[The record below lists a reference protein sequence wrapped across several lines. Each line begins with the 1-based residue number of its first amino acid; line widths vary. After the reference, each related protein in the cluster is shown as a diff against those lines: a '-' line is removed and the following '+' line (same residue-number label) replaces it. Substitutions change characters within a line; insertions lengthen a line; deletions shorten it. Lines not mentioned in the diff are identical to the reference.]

1 MAAAMATTSALLSS
15 TNNSTT
21 VANRTGLGTGTGME
35 RNNMMINLNVSTTT
49 GGNFSVCVEPHISIE
64 SLKKIIAKKLK
75 VAKDRICL
83 LHREKELQ
91 DGTLRDHNLMD
102 GSKIILIPNVETGL
116 LAQRPENTVMQALE
130 SLNDSQVND
139 FLSGK
144 TPLNLSMR
152 LGDHMML
159 IQLQLS
165 TVNPAGGT
173 TASTAAL
180 PPVMSG
186 NSSVGR
192 CSGSTSSSH
201 SASSGA
207 LGCVYPSSSVGS
219 HVSHARTRSSSHR
232 LASGRISNGHVHSHQ
247 HPSLQ
252 HTHSHHHHYH
262 HHHHNAT
269 AMAAGSAGTH
279 LRKLDLER
287 SGNNKSRRSTT
298 TETTTISSD
307 SDNSSSRLSAAAGG
321 SLIAG
326 TTAGNG
332 RGHHAIKTSDLSS
345 FLSKRDYES
354 LHNIVKS
361 IAPRAAAA
369 AAAAVTNQTSRQP
382 STAQSKPLLEQSP
395 IKSLSNLVSS
405 PIKTTAIKNIHIA
418 HGSNSTSYL
427 PPSIVG
433 RASPTSCT
441 SGGCQ
446 QDPISAKLTSCLCTR
461 LATASAASEDTKSTA
476 ASTPPPLPPT
486 TTTTTTTTPAPPPP
500 SPPTSTPP
508 PTTAASRAL
517 PNLNI
522 GDFSRASI
530 CSGTVS
536 NSGSGCVGDNLL
548 HKTVNN
554 PITVTRSKHRH
565 HHHHHH
571 HHHHYHHAAVAAA
584 ARLKSQEANLA
595 KSGTPTAAAAGT
607 TRTSS
612 TAELDDAGLTLSDT
626 RTLAE
631 ASRNLTQTLRK
642 LSKEVFTNK
651 IDLSGGGNMGVGA
664 DIGGGEETPRKS
676 GSGAVIESM
685 KNHGKGIYSGTFSG
699 TLNPALQDRFGRPK
713 RDISTVIHI
722 LNDLLSA
729 TPQYSRGARISFEA
743 PSSSNT
749 SMKSNSSISS
759 SSNNGS
765 SISSSINTSCGN
777 AGAAKT
783 AAPTSVPV
791 ALHHNVRSKSYSTKH
806 YNCAKC
812 NSRAQRQQAAAV
824 LSAGN
829 CAYGECN
836 GHYLA
841 KEGISTAIASSLKSS
856 THGCCTHADI
866 SSNGSASNATA
877 MDSSNACM
885 CRNRGGGVRLN
896 DGQRD
901 HMCQKCV
908 ADLANLKTKSK
919 LDQLRLVM
927 QQRKQK
933 REARKLKSSPY
944 DANAGILT
952 ATVDATPQYSAV
964 SALVTTPL
972 PSVKTKHSSNSNN
985 TTTAAAAAT
994 TASPSEVSP
1003 NHIVEEVDTAA

>member
-1 MAAAMATTSALLSS
+1 
-15 TNNSTT
+15 
-21 VANRTGLGTGTGME
+21 
-35 RNNMMINLNVSTTT
+35 
-49 GGNFSVCVEPHISIE
+49 
-64 SLKKIIAKKLK
+64 
-75 VAKDRICL
+75 
-83 LHREKELQ
+83 
-91 DGTLRDHNLMD
+91 
-102 GSKIILIPNVETGL
+102 
-116 LAQRPENTVMQALE
+116 AQRPENTVMQALE

-173 TASTAAL
+173 TAATAAL

-186 NSSVGR
+186 NSSVGG

-207 LGCVYPSSSVGS
+207 LGCIYPSSSVGS
-219 HVSHARTRSSSHR
+219 HLSHARTRSSSYR
-232 LASGRISNGHVHSHQ
+232 LASGRIGNGHVHSHQ

-252 HTHSHHHHYH
+252 HSHNHYHHHH

-269 AMAAGSAGTH
+269 ALAAANAGAPS
-279 LRKLDLER
+279 RKLDQER
-287 SGNNKSRRSTT
+287 SGNNKSSCSTT
-298 TETTTISSD
+298 TETTSTSCGSN
-307 SDNSSSRLSAAAGG
+307 SNNSSSCLSATAGG
-321 SLIAG
+321 SRMAD
-326 TTAGNG
+326 TTAENG
-332 RGHHAIKTSDLSS
+332 RGHHVFKTSDLSS

-369 AAAAVTNQTSRQP
+369 AAAAAANQASRQKSAAGV
-382 STAQSKPLLEQSP
+382 STVPSKPLVEQSP

-405 PIKTTAIKNIHIA
+405 SIKTTAIKNIHIA
-418 HGSNSTSYL
+418 QDSESTSSL
-427 PPSIVG
+427 PLNIVG
-433 RASPTSCT
+433 SSSTTATSCA

-461 LATASAASEDTKSTA
+461 LATASVPSVATTPTA
-476 ASTPPPLPPT
+476 GATPLPPLPTTTTAPPPPASTPPP
-486 TTTTTTTTPAPPPP
+486 
-500 SPPTSTPP
+500 S
-508 PTTAASRAL
+508 TAASRTL
-517 PNLNI
+517 PNLSQSL
-522 GDFSRASI
+522 GSLSRTSI
-530 CSGTVS
+530 CSGTGS
-536 NSGSGCVGDNLL
+536 NSGSSCVVENSL

-571 HHHHYHHAAVAAA
+571 HHHHYHHAALAAA
-584 ARLKSQEANLA
+584 ARLKCQEATLTKN
-595 KSGTPTAAAAGT
+595 GTPTAAAAGT

-612 TAELDDAGLTLSDT
+612 TAELDDAGLAVSDT

-651 IDLSGGGNMGVGA
+651 IDLSGGGSMGVGA
-664 DIGGGEETPRKS
+664 GIGGGEETPRKS

-729 TPQYSRGARISFEA
+729 TPQYGRGARISFEA
-743 PSSSNT
+743 PSGSNT
-749 SMKSNSSISS
+749 SKSSISNNNGS
-759 SSNNGS
+759 YSSNNGS
-765 SISSSINTSCGN
+765 PIASSTNTSCGN
-777 AGAAKT
+777 AAAAKT
-783 AAPTSVPV
+783 AAPTSLPV
-791 ALHHNVRSKSYSTKH
+791 ALHNSVRSKLYSNKPH
-806 YNCAKC
+806 NCAKC
-812 NSRAQRQQAAAV
+812 KSRAQQQQAAAV
-824 LSAGN
+824 LAAGN

-841 KEGISTAIASSLKSS
+841 KGGISAGIAGSLKSS
-856 THGCCTHADI
+856 THGCCNDADM
-866 SSNGSASNATA
+866 SSDGSTSNAAA
-877 MDSSNACM
+877 MDSSNGCM
-885 CRNRGGGVRLN
+885 CRIRVASGGGVGLD

-933 REARKLKSSPY
+933 REERKLKSSPY

-952 ATVDATPQYSAV
+952 ATVEATPQYSAV

-972 PSVKTKHSSNSNN
+972 PAVKTKHNSNSTA
-985 TTTAAAAAT
+985 TTAAAAAAAAAAAT

>member
-1 MAAAMATTSALLSS
+1 
-15 TNNSTT
+15 
-21 VANRTGLGTGTGME
+21 
-35 RNNMMINLNVSTTT
+35 
-49 GGNFSVCVEPHISIE
+49 
-64 SLKKIIAKKLK
+64 
-75 VAKDRICL
+75 
-83 LHREKELQ
+83 
-91 DGTLRDHNLMD
+91 
-102 GSKIILIPNVETGL
+102 
-116 LAQRPENTVMQALE
+116 MQALE

-180 PPVMSG
+180 PPVVGG
-186 NSSVGR
+186 NSSVGG

-207 LGCVYPSSSVGS
+207 LGCIYPSSSVDS
-219 HVSHARTRSSSHR
+219 HLSHARTRSSSHR
-232 LASGRISNGHVHSHQ
+232 LGSGRISNGHVHSHQ
-247 HPSLQ
+247 HPSL
-252 HTHSHHHHYH
+252 HHSHSHHRH
-262 HHHHNAT
+262 HHHQHHNAT

-307 SDNSSSRLSAAAGG
+307 SDNSSSSLS
-321 SLIAG
+321 G

-369 AAAAVTNQTSRQP
+369 AAAAVTSQMSRQP
-382 STAQSKPLLEQSP
+382 STAQLKPLLEQSP

-418 HGSNSTSYL
+418 HDSNSTSSL

-441 SGGCQ
+441 SGGCH
-446 QDPISAKLTSCLCTR
+446 QDPIAAKLTSCLCTR
-461 LATASAASEDTKSTA
+461 LATASAASEDTKSIV
-476 ASTPPPLPPT
+476 ASTPPP

-500 SPPTSTPP
+500 SPPTSSPTSTPP
-508 PTTAASRAL
+508 PAIAASRTL

-522 GDFSRASI
+522 GAFSRTSV

-536 NSGSGCVGDNLL
+536 NSGSGCVVDNSLR
-548 HKTVNN
+548 KTVNN

-571 HHHHYHHAAVAAA
+571 HQHHYHHAALAAA
-584 ARLKSQEANLA
+584 ARLKSQEATLA
-595 KSGTPTAAAAGT
+595 KSGTPIADAVGT

-612 TAELDDAGLTLSDT
+612 TAELDDAGV
-626 RTLAE
+626 TLAE

-664 DIGGGEETPRKS
+664 GIGGGEETPRKS

-749 SMKSNSSISS
+749 SMNSNSSISS
-759 SSNNGS
+759 SNSNSSSSNNGS
-765 SISSSINTSCGN
+765 TISSSINTSCGN

-791 ALHHNVRSKSYSTKH
+791 ALHHNVRSKLYSTKH
-806 YNCAKC
+806 HNCAKC
-812 NSRAQRQQAAAV
+812 NSRAQQQQAAAV

-829 CAYGECN
+829 CAYGESN

-841 KEGISTAIASSLKSS
+841 KEGISTAIASSLKSY
-856 THGCCTHADI
+856 THGCCTDADI
-866 SSNGSASNATA
+866 SSTDSASNTPA
-877 MDSSNACM
+877 MDSSNGCM
-885 CRNRGGGVRLN
+885 CRNHGGGVRLN

-901 HMCQKCV
+901 HMCQKCI

-933 REARKLKSSPY
+933 REARKLKSTPY

-952 ATVDATPQYSAV
+952 ATVEATPQYSAV

-972 PSVKTKHSSNSNN
+972 PAVKTKHSSNSNN
-985 TTTAAAAAT
+985 TTKAAAAAT